1 MLLRELICDGRPA
14 FPPSWQDPQTGVEP
28 LRDDRLAGVLVEVE
42 WGPHNLSLKL
52 TNYWRGRRLSG
63 RLLTD
68 DATVLPRVHALLS
81 ASIPRHLD
89 ELVDMELPPPEPRIP
104 APSARPPAESPP
116 RAAQDDRN
124 TRQRSAGPALHP
136 DVALLVA
143 TLVRKGVLTFDDI
156 EATRR
161 GNADEPVSRPLPA
174 SALAAHLERPDAGE
188 SADSP
193 MVRLTPR
200 K

>member
-1 MLLRELICDGRPA
+1 
-14 FPPSWQDPQTGVEP
+14 
-28 LRDDRLAGVLVEVE
+28 
-42 WGPHNLSLKL
+42 
-52 TNYWRGRRLSG
+52 LSG

-89 ELVDMELPPPEPRIP
+89 ELVDMELPPPEPRIS